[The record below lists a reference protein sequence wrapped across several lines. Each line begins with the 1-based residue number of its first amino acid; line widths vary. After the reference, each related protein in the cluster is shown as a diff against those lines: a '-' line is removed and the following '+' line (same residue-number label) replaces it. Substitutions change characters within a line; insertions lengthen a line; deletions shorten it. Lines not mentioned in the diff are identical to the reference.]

1 MAISPPT
8 PTPTHNTPTSPQDA
22 DRAAALG
29 ARGVI
34 ARRAMVYAPLQTPWT
49 QPASCSGNTP
59 TIIAG
64 TCNTKSGCSAYPA
77 TSLARALASGAQV
90 NQPHF
95 TTSKSMTSAECMPP
109 GYLAMESFYF
119 TSAPGCP
126 TGFTTAATSSL
137 YSTLRIACCPS
148 NYPTATWLS
157 GEGVWDCYAIKS
169 VTSGQVFS
177 LAARGMIT
185 VSAANLDFW
194 YSESQ
199 IGTTAWPTATTA
211 YVQHPAVNL
220 IYSTTTPTLGGSGS
234 SSGSSSSSAAA
245 AGAFTLF
252 GVGLAASI
260 AIVVVIAIIGIL
272 IVGCLACCC
281 VRLIR
286 GGRKTTVVVPQ
297 QQQQQGYPPGPY
309 YGQVYAQPQQQQQQ
323 QQQQY
328 GQPQPQQQYGQ
339 PQPQQQ
345 YGQPQQGQ
353 YEQYPQQAQGGTP
366 PPPFQEQ
373 KYPNTQVAHA

>member
-8 PTPTHNTPTSPQDA
+8 PTPTHTPGEPQDA
-22 DRAAALG
+22 DAVALR

-34 ARRAMVYAPLQTPWT
+34 APRAMVYAPLQTPWT

-64 TCNTKSGCSAYPA
+64 TCNTRSGCSAYPT
-77 TSLARALASGAQV
+77 TSLTRALASGAQV

-95 TTSKSMTSAECMPP
+95 TTSKSMTSTECMPP
-109 GYLAMESFYF
+109 GYLALESFYF

-137 YSTLRIACCPS
+137 YSTFKVACCPS

-157 GEGVWDCYAIKS
+157 GEGVWGCYDRKP
-169 VTSGQVFS
+169 VTSGQIFS
-177 LAARGMIT
+177 LVARGVVT

-199 IGTTAWPTATTA
+199 IGTTAWPTSTTA
-211 YVQHPAVNL
+211 YVMHPAVNL
-220 IYSTTTPTLGGSGS
+220 LYPTTTSTPGISGFD
-234 SSGSSSSSAAA
+234 SSAAA
-245 AGAFTLF
+245 TGIFTLF
-252 GVGLAASI
+252 GLGMAASI
-260 AIVVVIAIIGIL
+260 AIVVIIPIIGIL
-272 IVGCLACCC
+272 IICCLICCC
-281 VRLIR
+281 VRLLR
-286 GGRKTTVVVPQ
+286 GRRRTTVIVPQ
-297 QQQQQGYPPGPY
+297 QQQVYPPAPY
-309 YGQVYAQPQQQQQQ
+309 YGQPQAPPPQQQ

-328 GQPQPQQQYGQ
+328 GQPQQQQQ
-339 PQPQQQ
+339 PQQ

-353 YEQYPQQAQGGTP
+353 YAQYPQQAQAGTP

-373 KYPNTQVAHA
+373 KYPNTQVVQA